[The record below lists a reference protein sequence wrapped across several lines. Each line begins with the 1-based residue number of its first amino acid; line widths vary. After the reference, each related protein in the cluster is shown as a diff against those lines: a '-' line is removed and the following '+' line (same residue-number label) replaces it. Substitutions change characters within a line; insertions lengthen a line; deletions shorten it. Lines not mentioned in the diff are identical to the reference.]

1 MRIKPSIIYKEK
13 TSNSSIQLL
22 TPAPSWAHPLAGRI
36 CHVAPEKQAKH
47 ISTLRRMLKASDSV
61 DIKLWT
67 KSGEIQCWRNCI
79 PLRYNFYQG
88 TQQFK
93 LLDFHKIR

>member
-1 MRIKPSIIYKEK
+1 
-13 TSNSSIQLL
+13 
-22 TPAPSWAHPLAGRI
+22 
-36 CHVAPEKQAKH
+36 
-47 ISTLRRMLKASDSV
+47 MLKAGDSV

-93 LLDFHKIR
+93 LFDSRQTRTARLACIFEINGIQMYF

>member
-1 MRIKPSIIYKEK
+1 MAQSI
-13 TSNSSIQLL
+13 
-22 TPAPSWAHPLAGRI
+22 
-36 CHVAPEKQAKH
+36 H
-47 ISTLRRMLKASDSV
+47 ISTLRRMLKAGDPV

-88 TQQFK
+88 TRQMK
-93 LLDFHKIR
+93 LLDSRQIRQVRDVCIFEINGIPVHL

>member
-1 MRIKPSIIYKEK
+1 
-13 TSNSSIQLL
+13 
-22 TPAPSWAHPLAGRI
+22 
-36 CHVAPEKQAKH
+36 
-47 ISTLRRMLKASDSV
+47 MLKAGDPV
-61 DIKLWT
+61 DLKLWT

-93 LLDFHKIR
+93 LLDSRQIRTARLVCVFSVNDMIVFL

>member
-1 MRIKPSIIYKEK
+1 MANSI
-13 TSNSSIQLL
+13 
-22 TPAPSWAHPLAGRI
+22 
-36 CHVAPEKQAKH
+36 H
-47 ISTLRRMLKASDSV
+47 ISTLRKMLKSGDPV
-61 DIKLWT
+61 DLKLWT

-93 LLDFHKIR
+93 LLDSRQIRTARLVCIFEVNGISIFL